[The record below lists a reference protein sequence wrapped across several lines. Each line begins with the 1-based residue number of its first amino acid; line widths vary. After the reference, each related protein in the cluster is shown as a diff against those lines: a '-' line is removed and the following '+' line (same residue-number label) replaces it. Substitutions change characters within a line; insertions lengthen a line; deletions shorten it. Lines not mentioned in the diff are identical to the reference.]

1 MRAGGGGPPG
11 GRLRSSYPESPAVR
25 DGMMPSGQHQ
35 RVALDRAVAVRP
47 DVVRSHFGN
56 VPETGLVLVHRR
68 YQPAQ
73 KWLKDRKGGAVGA
86 WVGEADRLGF
96 VPLGQ
101 AATGRGVS
109 I

>member
-1 MRAGGGGPPG
+1 
-11 GRLRSSYPESPAVR
+11 
-25 DGMMPSGQHQ
+25 MMPGRQHQ
-35 RVALDRAVAVRP
+35 RVALDRVVAVRP

-56 VPETGLVLVHRR
+56 VPEQAWNCYIGG

-86 WVGEADRLGF
+86 WVSEADRLGF
-96 VPLGQ
+96 APLGQ
-101 AATGRGVS
+101 AATGRGVP